1 MLRTSFGLQRK
12 ERVSK
17 RNTGMYSNLQRG
29 NVKRRRNY
37 IITSICV
44 TPLLGKPGPNPSA
57 SKCHPSSL
65 GGDILCD
72 HGSPQRDFQGALG
85 RQLDRGQEMPTS
97 TLCTTGIS
105 KVQEWKYEYSS
116 AVGKLHNGSRL
127 HHIMRTIRIPSGQA
141 VSHNK
146 DSP

>member
-1 MLRTSFGLQRK
+1 MLRTSLDYKEK

-37 IITSICV
+37 ITSICA
-44 TPLLGKPGPNPSA
+44 TSLLGRPGPNPSA
-57 SKCHPSSL
+57 FKMPFIL
-65 GGDILCD
+65 LWGDILCD
-72 HGSPQRDFQGALG
+72 HRSPQREFQGALG

-97 TLCTTGIS
+97 TLCTTGVS

-116 AVGKLHNGSRL
+116 AMGKLHNGSRL
-127 HHIMRTIRIPSGQA
+127 HHIMGTIRIPSGQA

-146 DSP
+146 NSP

>member
-1 MLRTSFGLQRK
+1 MLRTSLDYKEK

-37 IITSICV
+37 IKTSICV
-44 TPLLGKPGPNPSA
+44 TSLLGKPGPNPSA
-57 SKCHPSSL
+57 SKCHPSSWGIYYVITGVL
-65 GGDILCD
+65 KGN
-72 HGSPQRDFQGALG
+72 FKEALG

-97 TLCTTGIS
+97 TLCTTDVN

-127 HHIMRTIRIPSGQA
+127 RHIMRTIRIPSGQA